1 MKGNDMT
8 HPDQSTGELDPV
20 QLILKHG
27 LDGMRPAMELL
38 LNLAM
43 KAERS
48 AFLGAESYERSPDR
62 EGYANGCKPKTLD
75 TTLGKLQLAVPQTR
89 GTAVPFYPD
98 ALERSQR
105 SEKAFLLAIATMYVQ
120 GFATRRVT
128 KVLEKLCGTAVS
140 SSMVSRASLKLDEQL
155 QAWRERQLSE
165 VV

>member
-1 MKGNDMT
+1 M
-8 HPDQSTGELDPV
+8 
-20 QLILKHG
+20 
-27 LDGMRPAMELL
+27 
-38 LNLAM
+38 
-43 KAERS
+43 
-48 AFLGAESYERSPDR
+48 
-62 EGYANGCKPKTLD
+62 
-75 TTLGKLQLAVPQTR
+75 
-89 GTAVPFYPD
+89 PFYPD

-120 GFATRRVT
+120 GVATRRVT